1 MNPEK
6 RGNTKVGIA
15 GIGGIGSNVAQ
26 MLVRSGVQHLT
37 LVDFDRV
44 DHSNLN
50 RQFYFHDQVGMDK
63 TEMLACNLKR
73 INPQVTIN
81 AVCEKLVPHTIRERF
96 RHCDI
101 IVEGVDD
108 KETKKQVVEAFA
120 GKSIPVVSASG
131 IAGDDLTGIQVKS
144 MANITIVGD
153 FVSDE
158 ADNFLFSPKVYMVAA
173 LMAGE
178 VLKRMRRQ
186 AGWYIR

>member
-1 MNPEK
+1 M
-6 RGNTKVGIA
+6 
-15 GIGGIGSNVAQ
+15 GGIGSNVAQ
-26 MLVRSGVQHLT
+26 LLVRSGVRHLT
-37 LVDFDRV
+37 LVDFDSV

-73 INPQVTIN
+73 IDPQVTIET
-81 AVCEKLVPHTIRERF
+81 VCEKLVPHTITARF
-96 RHCDI
+96 RDCDI

-120 GKSIPVVSASG
+120 GRSTPVVSASG

-178 VLKRMRRQ
+178 VLKRMN
-186 AGWYIR
+186 